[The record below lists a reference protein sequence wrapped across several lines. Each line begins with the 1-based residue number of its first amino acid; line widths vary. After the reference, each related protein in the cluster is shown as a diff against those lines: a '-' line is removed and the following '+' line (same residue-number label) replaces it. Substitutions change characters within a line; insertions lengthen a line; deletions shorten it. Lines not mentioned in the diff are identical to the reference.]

1 MRNLSLIFSLA
12 LLCLFNSCK
21 NEKSET
27 VTDPIQKNIQDIEA
41 YIKDNKLKAQKT
53 ASNLY
58 YIVEKEGD
66 GTHPQITDNVTV
78 HYKGYFLDGSVFDSS
93 YERGQ
98 PATFPLNRVV
108 AGWQEGIP
116 LFQRGGGG
124 KLLIPSNLGYGSTPP
139 PGIPANSV
147 LIFDV
152 EVLKIN
158 NQ

>member
-1 MRNLSLIFSLA
+1 
-12 LLCLFNSCK
+12 
-21 NEKSET
+21 